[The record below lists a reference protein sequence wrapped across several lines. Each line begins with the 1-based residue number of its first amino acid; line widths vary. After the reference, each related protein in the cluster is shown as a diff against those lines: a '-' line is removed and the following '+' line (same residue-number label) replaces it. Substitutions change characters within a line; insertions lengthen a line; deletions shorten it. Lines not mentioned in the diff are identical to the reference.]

1 MNPAHGI
8 PYREQASLGLLS
20 AAIISFQLVLMEI
33 LSYVQWYH
41 FAYMVI
47 SIGLLG
53 FGAAGTALSLFRSKL
68 MAKFDIAAPLLII
81 SSGLLMSVDTQT
93 SQLRFARFDTYMF
106 FSDYSQILNLLLTYL
121 LFFLPFFA
129 GALAI
134 GMFFVKHARNIGKIY
149 FANLVGSGIGGIAA
163 IFLVWKFLPDELP
176 AVVSVLPVISG
187 LLLMSKRTKRI
198 ILFTAAVISSIIIV
212 YSYINPAGLVMS
224 EFKSL
229 SKTLQLPEA
238 KIITEKNSPYGLVQ
252 VVTSPV
258 LRFAPG
264 LSLHYKN
271 TIPVQS
277 AVFNNGNW
285 LMPVISLGENDT
297 TEIIDY
303 TTHSLPYA
311 TGQRENVLILNHGS
325 GLDADGAIAHNAD
338 NIILVESNPS
348 VTSLLKNELASETD
362 SIYYDKTIAIK
373 NIEPRTFLMSDTS
386 KYDLITIPIVG
397 SFEGS
402 SGLYAMQEQ
411 YLLTKESVSEMREL
425 LKPNGV
431 ICITCWIDYPFRNP
445 LKVLST
451 LAEAAEENSSEAPS
465 RFIAAI
471 RSWGTITFILKRS
484 PITQEESEQIRNFC
498 REMFFDPVILPDIKP
513 EERSQFNQVQDQKFF
528 GYIDEI
534 LSPERNQLYTEYDF
548 YLKPATDDKPFF
560 SQFLRLNNIPHL
572 SELFGTKS
580 IPFFETGY
588 MFALFTLIQVS
599 AASIVII
606 LLPLF
611 KLSFKGKN
619 KLKVLLYFSGIGIGY
634 MAVEI
639 VLIQRFILYFGNTI
653 YSAAAV
659 ISSLLICSGIGSY
672 FSSRINLKK
681 SYPATILIIIAAL
694 LLLYTVF
701 LTPVIRETITFPLEA
716 KYIFALAIIAPLSF
730 LMGFPFPLGIRT
742 LSAGNKEQIPWAWGI
757 NGSFSVISSV
767 AAAIIAVEL
776 GFSWV
781 MIIAS
786 AAYLLPLAANM
797 K

>member
-8 PYREQASLGLLS
+8 PYREQISLGLLS
-20 AAIISFQLVLMEI
+20 AAIIAFQLVLMEI

-47 SIGLLG
+47 SIALLG
-53 FGAAGTALSLFRSKL
+53 FGTAGTVLSLFRNKL
-68 MAKFDIAAPLLII
+68 MAKFDVAVPLLII
-81 SSGLLMSVDTQT
+81 SSGLLMPVVTQI
-93 SQLRFARFDTYMF
+93 SQLPFARFDTYLL
-106 FSDYSQILNLLLTYL
+106 FSDHSQILNLLLTYL
-121 LFFLPFFA
+121 MFFLPFFA

-134 GMFFVKHARNIGKIY
+134 GMFFIKHTQNIDKIY

-163 IFLVWKFLPDELP
+163 VFFVWRFLPEELP
-176 AVVSVLPVISG
+176 SVVSVLPVISG
-187 LLLMSKRTKRI
+187 SILISKRTKKI
-198 ILFTAAVISSIIIV
+198 ILPAAVFSSIIITCS
-212 YSYINPAGLVMS
+212 YSSPTGLVMS

-238 KIITEKNSPYGLVQ
+238 KIITQKNSPYGLAQ
-252 VVTSPV
+252 VITSPV

-264 LSLHYKN
+264 LSLQYKD
-271 TIPVQS
+271 TIPVRS
-277 AVFNNGNW
+277 AVFNNGSW
-285 LMPVISLGENDT
+285 LMPVISFRENKT
-297 TEIIDY
+297 AEIINF
-303 TTHSLPYA
+303 TTLALPYA
-311 TGQRENVLILNHGS
+311 IGQRENVLILNQGT
-325 GLDADGAIAHNAD
+325 GLDVSGAISHNAD
-338 NIILVESNPS
+338 NIILVESNPL
-348 VTSLLKNELASETD
+348 VTSLLKNEFASETD
-362 SIYYDKTIAIK
+362 SIYYDKTISVK

-386 KYDLITIPIVG
+386 KYDLITIPIAG

-451 LAEAAEENSSEAPS
+451 LTEAAEEYSSEAPS
-465 RFIAAI
+465 RFIAGV

-484 PITQEESEQIRNFC
+484 PVTPEESEQIRDFC
-498 REMFFDPVILPDIKP
+498 RTMFFDPVILPDIKSG
-513 EERSQFNQVQDQKFF
+513 ERTRFNQVQDEKLFD
-528 GYIDEI
+528 YIDEI
-534 LSPERNQLYTEYDF
+534 LSPERNQLYKEYDF
-548 YLKPATDDKPFF
+548 YLKPGTDDKPFF

-572 SELFGTKS
+572 SELFGTRS

-588 MFALFTLIQVS
+588 VFALFTLVQVS
-599 AASIVII
+599 IASIVII

-611 KLSFKGKN
+611 KLGFKGRN
-619 KLKVLLYFSGIGIGY
+619 KFKVLLYFSGIGIGY
-634 MAVEI
+634 MSVEI
-639 VLIQRFILYFGNTI
+639 VLIQRFILYFGNAI

-659 ISSLLICSGIGSY
+659 ISSMLICSGIGSY

-681 SYPATILIIIAAL
+681 NHLAANVIIIAVL
-694 LLLYTVF
+694 LLLYTAF
-701 LTPVIRETITFPLEA
+701 LTSVIRVTITFPLEA

-757 NGSFSVISSV
+757 NGSFSVISST

-781 MIIAS
+781 MVIAS

>member
-1 MNPAHGI
+1 MNPAHRI
-8 PYREQASLGLLS
+8 PYREQISLGLLS
-20 AAIISFQLVLMEI
+20 AAIITFQLVLMEI

-47 SIGLLG
+47 SIALLG

-68 MAKFDIAAPLLII
+68 MAKFDIAVPLLII
-81 SSGLLMSVDTQT
+81 SSGLLMSVNTQT

-121 LFFLPFFA
+121 LFFLPFFT

-134 GMFFVKHARNIGKIY
+134 GMFFVKHAQNIGKIY

-163 IFLVWKFLPDELP
+163 IFLVWKFLPDEFP

-187 LLLMSKRTKRI
+187 LLLISKRTKRV
-198 ILFTAAVISSIIIV
+198 ILFPAVISSIIIA

-264 LSLHYKN
+264 LSLQYKN

-285 LMPVISLGENDT
+285 LMPVISFGENDT

-325 GLDADGAIAHNAD
+325 GLDVAGAIAHNAD
-338 NIILVESNPS
+338 NIILVESNPL
-348 VTSLLKNELASETD
+348 VTSLLKNELAFETD
-362 SIYYDKTIAIK
+362 SLYYNKTIAIK
-373 NIEPRTFLMSDTS
+373 NIESRTFLMSDTS

-451 LAEAAEENSSEAPS
+451 LAEASEENSSEAPF
-465 RFIAAI
+465 RFIAAV
-471 RSWGTITFILKRS
+471 RSWGTITFILKCS
-484 PITQEESEQIRNFC
+484 PITQEESEQIREFC

-513 EERSQFNQVQDQKFF
+513 GERSQFNQVQDEKFF
-528 GYIDEI
+528 DYIDEI
-534 LSPERNQLYTEYDF
+534 LSPGRNQLYTEYDF

-580 IPFFETGY
+580 IPYFETGY
-588 MFALFTLIQVS
+588 VFALFTLIQVS
-599 AASIVII
+599 IASIVII

-611 KLSFKGKN
+611 KLGFKGKN

-639 VLIQRFILYFGNTI
+639 VLIQRFILYFGNAI

-659 ISSLLICSGIGSY
+659 ISSLLICSGIGSN

-681 SYPATILIIIAAL
+681 NYPATILIIIAAL
-694 LLLYTVF
+694 LLLYTVL
-701 LTPVIRETITFPLEA
+701 LTPVISETITFPLVA

-730 LMGFPFPLGIRT
+730 LMGLPFPLGIRT

-757 NGSFSVISSV
+757 NGSFSVISST

-786 AAYLLPLAANM
+786 AAYLLPLTANM

>member
-1 MNPAHGI
+1 MNSAHGI
-8 PYREQASLGLLS
+8 PYREQISLGLLS
-20 AAIISFQLVLMEI
+20 AAIIAFQLVLMEI

-47 SIGLLG
+47 SIALLG
-53 FGAAGTALSLFRSKL
+53 FGAAGTVLSLFRNKL
-68 MAKFDIAAPLLII
+68 MAKYDLASPLLII
-81 SSGLLMSVDTQT
+81 SSGLLMPVVTQI
-93 SQLRFARFDTYMF
+93 SQLPFARFDTYLL
-106 FSDYSQILNLLLTYL
+106 FSDHSQVLNLLLTYL
-121 LFFLPFFA
+121 LFFLPFFT

-134 GMFFVKHARNIGKIY
+134 GMIFIKHAHNIGKIY

-163 IFLVWKFLPDELP
+163 VFLVWKFLPEELP

-187 LLLMSKRTKRI
+187 LLLISKRTKKI
-198 ILFTAAVISSIIIV
+198 ILVTAVFSSITIV
-212 YSYINPAGLVMS
+212 YFYISPARLAMS

-238 KIITEKNSPYGLVQ
+238 KIITQKNSPYGLVQ

-264 LSLHYKN
+264 LSLQYKN

-277 AVFNNGNW
+277 AVFINGSW
-285 LMPVISLGENDT
+285 LIPVIDSREGNSAG
-297 TEIIDY
+297 IIDF
-303 TTHSLPYA
+303 TTHALPYA
-311 TGQRENVLILNHGS
+311 IGQRENVLILNHGS
-325 GLDADGAIAHNAD
+325 GLDGAGATAHNAD
-338 NIILVESNPS
+338 NIILVESNPL

-362 SIYYDKTIAIK
+362 SIYHDNTISVK
-373 NIEPRTFLMSDTS
+373 NVEPRTFLMSDTS

-411 YLLTKESVSEMREL
+411 YLLTKESISEMREL
-425 LKPNGV
+425 LMPNGV
-431 ICITCWIDYPFRNP
+431 ICITCWIDYPFRTP

-451 LAEAAEENSSEAPS
+451 LTETAEENSPEAPS
-465 RFIAAI
+465 RFIAGV

-484 PITQEESEQIRNFC
+484 PITQEESGQIRDFC
-498 REMFFDPVILPDIKP
+498 RTMFFDPVILPDINP
-513 EERSQFNQVQDQKFF
+513 GERTQFNQVQDEKFF
-528 GYIDEI
+528 NYIDEI
-534 LSPERNQLYTEYDF
+534 LSPGRNQFYTEYDF
-548 YLKPATDDKPFF
+548 YLKPSTDDKPFF

-572 SELFGTKS
+572 SELFGTRS

-588 MFALFTLIQVS
+588 VFALFTLIQVS
-599 AASIVII
+599 IASIVII

-611 KLSFKGKN
+611 KLGLKGKN
-619 KLKVLLYFSGIGIGY
+619 KLRVLLYFSGIGIGY
-634 MAVEI
+634 MSVEI
-639 VLIQRFILYFGNTI
+639 VLIQHFILYFGNAI

-659 ISSLLICSGIGSY
+659 ISSMLICSGIGSY
-672 FSSRINLKK
+672 FSSRINSKK
-681 SYPATILIIIAAL
+681 NYPSAIVIIIAVL
-694 LLLYTVF
+694 LLLYTAF
-701 LTPVIRETITFPLEA
+701 LTSVIRVTITFPLEA

-757 NGSFSVISSV
+757 NGCFSVISSA

-781 MIIAS
+781 MVIAS
-786 AAYLLPLAANM
+786 AAYLVPLAANM